1 MLHHL
6 LNRECGGG
14 RRGRPSPW
22 SVEAL
27 QRLLGEDLE
36 CDDEH
41 GLHEIGEHQPMA
53 FRNGTPPFSIAFCP
67 HPGHTRWAAVADEEG
82 TVTMLDTY
90 RSAVDQPGAPPR
102 SRRRLPLRH
111 PELTVRG
118 PRAWQCT

>member
-6 LNRECGGG
+6 LDRERGGG
-14 RRGRPSPW
+14 RRRRSSPW
-22 SVEAL
+22 STEAL
-27 QRLLGEDLE
+27 QRVLVEDLD

-41 GLHEIGEHQPMA
+41 SVHEIGEHQPMA

-90 RSAVDQPGAPPR
+90 RSAVDQPGMSPPYHR
-102 SRRRLPLRH
+102 CLPSRH
-111 PELTVRG
+111 PELTVREL
-118 PRAWQCT
+118 RAWQCT